1 MSLEILRERLQLL
14 SFVEDDSDLSFTEKV
29 YNAHVREV
37 REVLAT
43 ILKKEPTDEGVY
55 KLLEDYLKEHWEKT
69 KGSAVCYTAIPNTDT
84 TKVLC
89 YAAEL
94 VCSHKNKLLDK
105 DTHSPLVPLEF
116 LMPELHM
123 ESIMEGY
130 RPLKAIEQS
139 VFWDEEKQKKL
150 DALLVER
157 SELKEVFSEDE
168 QSRMVELRSRVSW
181 LGAKIKELEAKDKGG
196 NAKEIDEYRNAL
208 GQQQKALH
216 ELEASDGFAIKS
228 LNTKKLRELN
238 TLEQEKAQWVR
249 ENKGCR
255 REGKWLV
262 PTYDIATILSQY
274 VLSADSSMLIPIDV
288 LLDNT
293 EEPINPYSQDYKK
306 ISSEEMYRLAAHSP
320 ESRALDEA
328 RKSLERLK
336 NDKSNLL
343 GHLTELIKQL
353 RLNDASE
360 GTGNEENAGTGAYPA
375 IIRFSEYYQTLNE
388 EKTKIP
394 DDLRSEIDLLL
405 SLSSDSS
412 QNMDATENLATCIA
426 TRRTNLQSLKEKY
439 VALLSTIACSEQTMA
454 NLIQV
459 KEQEVKQAEDI
470 LRKSLEE
477 NKYQGLDALPITK
490 ALLERLNIQVTIK
503 SLADLRALM
512 TLSPEEISEVMYQ
525 EGGNKQLA
533 SVFNDIEELV
543 VFIHETPIDKLEA
556 FFAITSPHLM
566 KKLCQDEM
574 DTNSELDETD
584 RVSTLYAILS
594 SLTPERFKLVFNVL
608 KDAKLSF
615 WELGEIVQLFY
626 NDSQLLKILLEELIP
641 ETERLAVIT
650 YVNGGD
656 ETILHLVANNPDSL
670 KFLLSL
676 FIEEDKCCVEIIRG
690 NKNGDTVLHLA
701 ADNPE
706 SLQIL
711 LPLFKEEEHY
721 FKAITKRNNYG
732 KTILHFAVDNPDSLQ
747 IILERLSEDNRLKA
761 ITEQTSLGYT
771 PLHLSINKPES
782 LQKILELL
790 PQNKRL
796 EAVIKPNNKGLTILH
811 LASNDP
817 DLLQK
822 ILELLPQADRFDAVE
837 KQNQE
842 GLSVLHLAKNNPN
855 SLKKILELLPQ
866 DKRLAVVRIPNVL
879 YLALVNPTSI
889 QILLEP
895 LSGNDY
901 FDEVTKENEN
911 SEILL
916 HLATMYP
923 ASLQKLI
930 ERFSQERFFE
940 AITKGNKY
948 GITALHWAINKPDSL
963 EQLLERIPQE
973 KYFEAVTTQRANGET
988 LLHHALENVE
998 SLQKLLA
1005 RIPQEN
1011 YLEALTKQGEGGK
1024 TLLQRAAEKPELLL
1038 KLLERLSPEES
1049 FKAIMEENKNGYTV
1063 LYKATGN
1070 PEALQKLLKL
1080 IPQEKRLGAVTQESV
1095 IGETMLHQAVSN
1107 PVSLKIILEFLPQEN
1122 RLEAITKPTKYGY
1135 DILYFATDKPDSL
1148 QMLLQL
1154 FPEENRFS
1162 AVTKQ
1167 NKDGK
1172 SVLNL
1177 AVEKIDLMKV
1187 ILELIPKEKR
1197 FEVIKER
1204 GKNGETALHL
1214 AVNDLEALQKL
1225 LELLPQEKR
1234 LEALNE
1240 KNKQGITPLDLA
1252 LENTTTLKIMFNL
1265 VPEIEQYLEIKAKN
1279 KKITMSHRDEL
1290 KIMQLHATAKQYLPE
1305 GFQKLSKENEEQFL
1319 CECMKLI
1326 NPHARYVEKFIVN
1339 AGIILPDKY
1348 NASYVKMSNRE
1359 GNNYTLS
1366 IGADNVSTIE
1376 QVPKEHSITRE
1387 NLVHSLLQTML
1398 SLSQEQS
1405 IKLEKIT

>member
-14 SFVEDDSDLSFTEKV
+14 SFVEDDSDLSIMEKV

-37 REVLAT
+37 REVLET
-43 ILKKEPTDEGVY
+43 ILKKESTDEEVY

-69 KGSAVCYTAIPNTDT
+69 KGSAVSYTATPNTDA
-84 TKVLC
+84 TKVLG

-94 VCSHKNKLLDK
+94 VCSHNNKLLDK
-105 DTHSPLVPLEF
+105 DTHPPLVPLEF
-116 LMPELHM
+116 LMPGLHM
-123 ESIMEGY
+123 ESIMVGY
-130 RPLKAIEQS
+130 RPLKAIEQT
-139 VFWDEEKQKKL
+139 VFWDEGKQKRL

-157 SELKEVFSEDE
+157 SELKEVFSDDE

-181 LGAKIKELEAKDKGG
+181 LGAKIKELEAKDKEG

-208 GQQQKALH
+208 EQQQKALH

-255 REGKWLV
+255 GEGKWLV
-262 PTYDIATILSQY
+262 PAYDIATILSQY
-274 VLSADSSMLIPIDV
+274 VLSADSSMLIPIEV

-293 EEPINPYSQDYKK
+293 EDPINPYSTDYRK

-320 ESRALDEA
+320 ESRALDET

-336 NDKSNLL
+336 SDKSNLL
-343 GHLTELIKQL
+343 GHLTELIRQL

-375 IIRFSEYYQTLNE
+375 IIRFSEYYQTLGKE
-388 EKTKIP
+388 EKAKIP
-394 DDLRSEIDLLL
+394 DDLRNEIDLLL

-426 TRRTNLQSLKEKY
+426 TRRTNLEPLKEKY

-454 NLIQV
+454 NLIQE
-459 KEQEVKQAEDI
+459 KEQEVKQAEHI

-503 SLADLRALM
+503 SLADLRAIM
-512 TLSPEEISEVMYQ
+512 TLSPEEIKEVMYQ
-525 EGGNKQLA
+525 EGGNEQLA

-556 FFAITSPHLM
+556 FFTITSPHLM
-566 KKLCQDEM
+566 KKMCQDEM
-574 DTNSELDETD
+574 DSELDETD
-584 RVSTLYAILS
+584 RVSTLYGILS

-608 KDAKLSF
+608 KDTKLSF
-615 WELGEIVQLFY
+615 WDLGEIVQLFY
-626 NDSQLLKILLEELIP
+626 NDPQLLKILLEEFIP
-641 ETERLAVIT
+641 ETERFAVIT
-650 YVNGGD
+650 QANESD
-656 ETILHLVANNPDSL
+656 ETIIHLVAGNPDVL

-676 FIEEDKCCVEIIRG
+676 FIEEDKCLKEIMRG

-711 LPLFKEEEHY
+711 LPLFKEEEQY
-721 FKAITKRNNYG
+721 FKAITKGNNYG
-732 KTILHFAVDNPDSLQ
+732 KNILHFAVDNPNSLQ
-747 IILERLSEDNRLKA
+747 MILDRLSEDNRLKA
-761 ITEQTSLGYT
+761 ITAQTSQGYT
-771 PLHLSINKPES
+771 PLHLSINKSES
-782 LQKILELL
+782 LQKILQSL

-796 EAVIKPNNKGLTILH
+796 EAVIKPNNKGQTILH

-866 DKRLAVVRIPNVL
+866 DKRLEAVRIPNVL
-879 YLALVNPTSI
+879 HWALVNPTSI

-911 SEILL
+911 GEILL

-923 ASLQKLI
+923 ESLQKLI

-963 EQLLERIPQE
+963 EKLLERIPQK
-973 KYFEAVTTQRANGET
+973 KYFEAVTKQRANGEN
-988 LLHHALENVE
+988 LLHHALENLE

-1011 YLEALTKQGEGGK
+1011 YFEAVTKPGEGGK
-1024 TLLQRAAEKPELLL
+1024 TLLQQAAEKPELLL
-1038 KLLERLSPEES
+1038 KLLERLSPEQC
-1049 FKAIMEENKNGYTV
+1049 FKTIMEENKNGYTV

-1070 PEALQKLLKL
+1070 PEALQKLLEL
-1080 IPQEKRLGAVTQESV
+1080 IPQEKRLGAVTQERV
-1095 IGETMLHQAVSN
+1095 TGETMLHWAVSN
-1107 PVSLKIILEFLPQEN
+1107 PVSLKIILELLPHEN

-1177 AVEKIDLMKV
+1177 AAEKIDLMNI

-1204 GKNGETALHL
+1204 NNNGETALHL
-1214 AVNDLEALQKL
+1214 AVTDLEALQKL

-1234 LEALNE
+1234 LDALNE

-1252 LENTTTLKIMFNL
+1252 LENTTTSKIIFNL

-1305 GFQKLSKENEEQFL
+1305 DFHKLSKENEEQFL

-1326 NPHARYVEKFIVN
+1326 NPHARYVEKFILTT
-1339 AGIILPDKY
+1339 GIILPDKY
-1348 NASYVKMSNRE
+1348 NPSHVKMSNRE
-1359 GNNYTLS
+1359 GNNYILS
-1366 IGADNVSTIE
+1366 IGADNASIE
-1376 QVPKEHSITRE
+1376 QVPNERSITRD
-1387 NLVHSLLQTML
+1387 NLVHSLLHTML
-1398 SLSQEQS
+1398 SLSQEQGL
-1405 IKLEKIT
+1405 KLEKIT